1 MSLNKLL
8 FYRDVYRDVTL
19 VGSENSVIMLHLFG
33 VSNYLQCS
41 KALANAKECHKRMYR
56 FTCLNVWRLCLC
68 LYENISRVLAF
79 YFQTLIVLN
88 KMFIKDSILAEMFI
102 SVYQEIY
109 IFFLFAKWWT
119 PHLFWIPI
127 GEGVQNTMA
136 AKYWPLPIF
145 DNITHPLSNCRM
157 ICCLL

>member
-1 MSLNKLL
+1 MLMSLNKLL
-8 FYRDVYRDVTL
+8 FYRDVYRDVNL
-19 VGSENSVIMLHLFG
+19 VGSEKSVIMLHLFG

-68 LYENISRVLAF
+68 LYENISRVLAV

-109 IFFLFAKWWT
+109 IFFFSL
-119 PHLFWIPI
+119 LN
-127 GEGVQNTMA
+127 GE
-136 AKYWPLPIF
+136 PLTYFEFP
-145 DNITHPLSNCRM
+145 
-157 ICCLL
+157 